1 MSILKDLA
9 IGNKWKPLLLKVVV
23 IAILAGVGWR
33 LWCDYRDT
41 RAEIGQ
47 LRQQQLENAQRYQAL
62 EVRVEES
69 TLRTERRL
77 EAVAIQA
84 QEYARDSD
92 MSVLVSDLN
101 AELERWRRDQIRTG
115 D

>member
-1 MSILKDLA
+1 MRLGDLSL
-9 IGNKWKPLLLKVVV
+9 GNNWKSLLLKLV
-23 IAILAGVGWR
+23 IVAILAGVGWR

-41 RAEIGQ
+41 RVEINQ
-47 LRQQQLENAQRYQAL
+47 LRQLQVENAQRYQAL
-62 EVRVEES
+62 EVRMEES
-69 TLRTERRL
+69 RKRTERRL

-101 AELERWRRDQIRTG
+101 AELERWRRDPIRTG